1 MPKVEV
7 DKSAVERLGWHAERL
22 GVGIGE
28 AMHLALNALD
38 AATGQEAVPK
48 RSGRGRGSSPETHG
62 SVSVMYGEGP
72 GAPVITQVRGGA
84 GGTRVPHA
92 PSGPRSGA
100 PRKAA
105 RKRGKIG
112 KERNAAG
119 ELIVDPHNLPRLT
132 FARIRDAKIDGRKI
146 ARASWNRLLALLI
159 IRALHENVP
168 FEEVCRIGAS
178 RVVRRRKEDQGFVFY
193 PEGGISVQ
201 GREADLAG
209 RAVVALAERLRA
221 DLDVGFQWL
230 SNKEALR
237 PRDKARF
244 QFSVSGRG

>member
-38 AATGQEAVPK
+38 AASGQEDAPK
-48 RSGRGRGSSPETHG
+48 RSGRSRGSSPETHG

-72 GAPVITQVRGGA
+72 GAPVITQVRRGPGETGA
-84 GGTRVPHA
+84 SRA
-92 PSGPRSGA
+92 SSGPRKA
-100 PRKAA
+100 PRKG
-105 RKRGKIG
+105 GKIG
-112 KERNAAG
+112 RERNAAG
-119 ELIVDPHNLPRLT
+119 ELIVDPRSLPRLT
-132 FARIRDAKIDGRKI
+132 FARVRDAKIDGRKV
-146 ARASWNRLLALLI
+146 ARASWNRLVALLI
-159 IRALHENVP
+159 IRALHKNVP
-168 FEEVCRIGAS
+168 FEEVCRLGAS

-201 GREADLAG
+201 GREADIAG
-209 RAVVALAERLRA
+209 RAAVALAERLRA

-230 SNKEALR
+230 PNKEALR

-244 QFSVSGRG
+244 QLSASGRG

>member
-84 GGTRVPHA
+84 GGTRAPHA
-92 PSGPRSGA
+92 PSGPR
-100 PRKAA
+100 KVA

-159 IRALHENVP
+159 VRALHENVP

-209 RAVVALAERLRA
+209 SAVVALAERLRA

-230 SNKEALR
+230 PNKEALR

>member
-38 AATGQEAVPK
+38 AASGQEDAPK

-72 GAPVITQVRGGA
+72 GAPVITQVRRGPGETGA
-84 GGTRVPHA
+84 SRKPI
-92 PSGPRSGA
+92 GPRSAA
-100 PRKAA
+100 PRKAT
-105 RKRGKIG
+105 RKGGKIG
-112 KERNAAG
+112 RERNAAG
-119 ELIVDPHNLPRLT
+119 ELIVDPHSLPRLT
-132 FARIRDAKIDGRKI
+132 FARIRDAKIDGSKV
-146 ARASWNRLLALLI
+146 ARASWNRLVALLI
-159 IRALHENVP
+159 IRALHKNVP
-168 FEEVCRIGAS
+168 FEEVCRLGAS

-201 GREADLAG
+201 GREADIAG
-209 RAVVALAERLRA
+209 RAAVALAERLRA

-230 SNKEALR
+230 ANKEALR

-244 QFSVSGRG
+244 QLSASGRG

>member
-38 AATGQEAVPK
+38 AASGQEDAPK
-48 RSGRGRGSSPETHG
+48 RSGRSRGSSPETHG

-72 GAPVITQVRGGA
+72 GAPVITQVRRDPGETGA
-84 GGTRVPHA
+84 SRA
-92 PSGPRSGA
+92 PSGPRKA
-100 PRKAA
+100 TRKG
-105 RKRGKIG
+105 GKIG
-112 KERNAAG
+112 RERNAAG
-119 ELIVDPHNLPRLT
+119 ELIVDPHSLPRLT
-132 FARIRDAKIDGRKI
+132 FARIRDAKIDGSKV
-146 ARASWNRLLALLI
+146 ARASWNRLVALLI
-159 IRALHENVP
+159 IRALHKNVP
-168 FEEVCRIGAS
+168 FEEVCRLGAS

-201 GREADLAG
+201 GREADIAG
-209 RAVVALAERLRA
+209 RAAVALAERLRA

-230 SNKEALR
+230 PNKEALR
-237 PRDKARF
+237 PQDKARF
-244 QFSVSGRG
+244 HLSASNQG